1 MNPPPVVEWTEAGRP
16 RSARWRSENGSPP
29 PRRIVIADDRTR
41 ADDAYK
47 LACEGTALLWRGDF
61 HNARQLLTA
70 LARRIDRR
78 PRKAPPAD
86 VTLAF
91 HQHRAAQNQRARI
104 LGMLL
109 IPLDATYAVPLH
121 RAPDV
126 REACTRAYGP
136 SSPEPALRPAAP
148 TDANLAPATPAP
160 APAPGNAPAPTLSDG
175 SAAPAAADGAP
186 AAEDDVL
193 PVEDDVP
200 AAGND
205 APATADDAP
214 AAEDDA
220 PATASLVSL
229 RELLAL
235 IGANEWR
242 RKGVEIPALGGDR
255 IHPHY
260 GVFSPARGEYV
271 DLVAEAPLPSQELAF
286 DIGTGTGVLA
296 SVLARRGVRRVVA
309 TDQDPRALA
318 CARENTQR
326 LGVDGQVEVIEAD
339 LFPAGRAPLVVC
351 NPPWVPAKPTS
362 PVERAVYDPGNQML
376 FGFLTGLADHLTPD
390 GEGWL
395 ILSDLAEHLGLRP
408 HTDLRDA
415 FATSGLTVLGRLDI
429 APRHPRARD
438 TSDPLHVARAA
449 EVTSLWRLGRS
460 DH

>member
-1 MNPPPVVEWTEAGRP
+1 MNQPPVVEWTEADEA
-16 RSARWRSENGSPP
+16 RSARWRSENGAPP
-29 PRRIVIADDRTR
+29 PRRIVIADDRTK

-70 LARRIDRR
+70 MARRIDRR

-86 VTLAF
+86 VTQAF
-91 HQHRAAQNQRARI
+91 HLHRAAQNQRARI

-109 IPLDATYAVPLH
+109 VPLDASLTVPLH

-126 REACTRAYGP
+126 REACARAYGP
-136 SSPEPALRPAAP
+136 AEPAGDEAS
-148 TDANLAPATPAP
+148 
-160 APAPGNAPAPTLSDG
+160 G
-175 SAAPAAADGAP
+175 
-186 AAEDDVL
+186 AAE
-193 PVEDDVP
+193 
-200 AAGND
+200 G
-205 APATADDAP
+205 ADP
-214 AAEDDA
+214 
-220 PATASLVSL
+220 TASLVSL
-229 RELLAL
+229 RELLGL

-271 DLVAEAPLPSQELAF
+271 DLVAEAPLPSRELAF

-296 SVLARRGVRRVVA
+296 TVLARRGVRRIVA

-326 LGVDGQVEVIEAD
+326 LGVAGQVEVVEAD

-362 PVERAVYDPGNQML
+362 PVEHAVYDPGNRML
-376 FGFLTGLADHLTPD
+376 HGFLGGLGDHLTPD

-395 ILSDLAEHLGLRP
+395 ILSDFAEHLGLRP
-408 HTDLRDA
+408 HAALLDA
-415 FATSGLTVLGRLDI
+415 FAASGLTVLGRLDI
-429 APRHPRARD
+429 TPRHPRARD

-449 EVTSLWRLGRS
+449 EVTSLWRLGLAGGGAADSR
-460 DH
+460 